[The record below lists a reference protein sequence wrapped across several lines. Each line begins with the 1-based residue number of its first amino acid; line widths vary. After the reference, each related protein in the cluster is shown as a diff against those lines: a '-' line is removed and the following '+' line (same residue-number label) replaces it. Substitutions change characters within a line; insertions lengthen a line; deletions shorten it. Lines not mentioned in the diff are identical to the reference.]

1 MQCTRNARAGH
12 TQPPRSAKAVH
23 MQCTCRVCMHAVCA
37 HTERRHP
44 ESADAVVAQRELGQR
59 IARAHEVGGVPRCLV
74 AQPHLAQHSTR
85 RLHSECAVRVA
96 HAAYRACSVHAASL
110 IVVHMCMYAGIT
122 SSKTSEEHQLCPTA
136 CSSASTPCSPRSSYA
151 WEHTRGVSKHSI
163 VPCTTYMPSI
173 LTTPRSHSARAAS
186 KGLRATQLRA
196 RVRPRLPAGSCAA
209 RASPPRRLPA
219 IQANARQ
226 IPRHPRPDGSH

>member
-1 MQCTRNARAGH
+1 MIHAYLLLTYFILTSENAKTPASPQWLLRRLTSLSEQLVASASPAMHVQCSCSARNARAGH

-85 RLHSECAVRVA
+85 SVCVQCALRIQRTTTV
-96 HAAYRACSVHAASL
+96 HAACLQRAWQRACSVHEACLQCTCMLGSPRPRRAKSTSSARRRSAAS
-110 IVVHMCMYAGIT
+110 
-122 SSKTSEEHQLCPTA
+122 
-136 CSSASTPCSPRSSYA
+136 
-151 WEHTRGVSKHSI
+151 
-163 VPCTTYMPSI
+163 
-173 LTTPRSHSARAAS
+173 
-186 KGLRATQLRA
+186 
-196 RVRPRLPAGSCAA
+196 
-209 RASPPRRLPA
+209 
-219 IQANARQ
+219 
-226 IPRHPRPDGSH
+226 RHLSR